1 MELIDDSIN
10 DYPIDF
16 NESNAIIKVVGVGGG
31 GCNVVQEIYKQGIS
45 NVDLMICN
53 TDKQA
58 LDSNRVNEKIILGPK
73 IARNLGA
80 GCDPKKGREAALQSR
95 EEISKALPDR
105 IEMVFVTAC
114 LGGGTGTGAAPVIA
128 EIAKQ
133 KGKLVV
139 GVVTI
144 PFRDEGKAFMTRAM
158 DGLRDLRQYV
168 DSLLIIDN
176 Q

>member
-133 KGKLVV
+133 
-139 GVVTI
+139 
-144 PFRDEGKAFMTRAM
+144 
-158 DGLRDLRQYV
+158 
-168 DSLLIIDN
+168 
-176 Q
+176 